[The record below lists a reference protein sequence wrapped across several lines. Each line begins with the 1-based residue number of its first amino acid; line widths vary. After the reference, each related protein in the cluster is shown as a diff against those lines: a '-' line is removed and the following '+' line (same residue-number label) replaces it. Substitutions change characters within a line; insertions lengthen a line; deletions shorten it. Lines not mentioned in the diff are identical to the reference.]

1 MKKEEKIIDLN
12 KRRRKLNYKK
22 ILSALKIP
30 VVILAVI
37 AALILS
43 ARLVGKVAM
52 SNVTDSLRQIKTIF
66 SKGQGFPY
74 ELEGESL
81 LRIEAVGNRLLIL
94 SEDDSLVLDGKAGEL
109 LRLQLSNESSKITAF
124 NGRALIYSNG
134 SQNVI
139 MQSKTEQLG
148 SVKEDGAVV
157 TAAIAKNGWFAT
169 TYASEGKHSV
179 LTVYNNEFEKEFIWQ
194 CANERINAIALSP
207 DGKSVAVSA
216 MGVENAE
223 IYSRL
228 MIFNTK
234 ETQPVYDAKISS
246 TLFLKLYFP
255 SKETVVAV
263 GDNKTLVIGKDGEKK
278 NELLYAENSFSLSA
292 ADEKGNVAVC
302 CSEFGGTS
310 SLITVF
316 KKDGSTACSI
326 TVQGEPAGLDI
337 GSGKVAVTV
346 GGELIAYNL
355 KGEEKERFQ
364 TGVAAQQ
371 VMICSGN
378 FFTVEDG
385 KICKY
390 K

>member
-1 MKKEEKIIDLN
+1 MKEEKIIDLN

-22 ILSALKIP
+22 FLSALKIP
-30 VVILAVI
+30 IVILAVV

-74 ELEGESL
+74 ATGDDV
-81 LRIEAVGNRLLIL
+81 LRVEAIGNRILIL
-94 SEDDSLVLDGKAGEL
+94 GEDNSLVLDGKAGEQF
-109 LRLQLSNESSKITAF
+109 RLQLSNASSKVTAL
-124 NGRALIYSNG
+124 NGRALIYGNG

-139 MQSKTEQLG
+139 MHSKTEQLG
-148 SVKEDGAVV
+148 SVKENGAVV
-157 TAAIAKNGWFAT
+157 TAAISENGWFAT
-169 TYASEGKHSV
+169 TYASEGTHSV

-194 CANERINAIALSP
+194 CADERINAIALSP

-234 ETQPVYDAKISS
+234 ESAPVYDSKINS

-255 SKETVVAV
+255 SKDTVVAV

-278 NELLYAENSFSLSA
+278 NELAYAENSFSLSA
-292 ADEKGNVAVC
+292 TDEKGNVAVC
-302 CSEFGGTS
+302 RTEFGGTRS
-310 SLITVF
+310 AITVF
-316 KKDGSTACSI
+316 KKDGSTACSV
-326 TVQGEPAGLDI
+326 TVQGEATGLDV
-337 GSGKVAVTV
+337 SSNRVAVTC
-346 GGELIAYNL
+346 GSELVVYNF

-364 TGVAAQQ
+364 TSAPATQ
-371 VMICSGN
+371 VMICSGK

>member
-1 MKKEEKIIDLN
+1 MKEEKIIDLN

-30 VVILAVI
+30 VVILAVA

-52 SNVTDSLRQIKTIF
+52 SNVTDSLRQIKTMF
-66 SKGQGFPY
+66 SKGHGFPY
-74 ELEGESL
+74 DAGDDVLKV
-81 LRIEAVGNRLLIL
+81 EAIGNRVFVL
-94 SEDDSLVLDGKAGEL
+94 SEDGSLVLDRKAGEL
-109 LRLQLSNESSKITAF
+109 FKYQLSNAKSKVTSF

-139 MQSKTEQLG
+139 MQSKTEELG
-148 SVKEDGAVV
+148 SIKEDGAVI

-179 LTVYNNEFEKEFIWQ
+179 LTVYNNKFEKEFIWQ

-234 ETQPVYDAKISS
+234 ETEPVYDAKISS
-246 TLFLKLYFP
+246 TLFLKLYF
-255 SKETVVAV
+255 SSNETVVAV
-263 GDNKTLVIGKDGEKK
+263 GDNKTLVTGKDGAVK
-278 NELLYAENSFSLSA
+278 NEIIYAENSFSLSA
-292 ADEKGNVAVC
+292 ADESGNVAIC
-302 CSEFGGTS
+302 CSEFGGARS
-310 SLITVF
+310 DITVF
-316 KKDGSTACSI
+316 KKDGTKACSI
-326 TVQGEPAGLDI
+326 IVDGEPTALDI
-337 GSGKVAVTV
+337 SSNKVAATV
-346 GGELIAYNL
+346 GTELIVYNL

-364 TGVAAQQ
+364 LSANADQ
-371 VMICSGN
+371 VMICSGK
-378 FFTVEDG
+378 FLTYESG

>member
-1 MKKEEKIIDLN
+1 MKEEKIIDLN

-30 VVILAVI
+30 IVILAVV

-52 SNVTDSLRQIKTIF
+52 SNITDSLRQIKTIF
-66 SKGQGFPY
+66 SKGEGFPY
-74 ELEGESL
+74 EIADEDVLK
-81 LRIEAVGNRLLIL
+81 IEAIGNRILIL
-94 SEDDSLVLDGKAGEL
+94 SEDSSLVLDSKAGEL
-109 LRLQLSNESSKITAF
+109 LRFQLSNAKSKVTTF

-148 SVKEDGAVV
+148 SIEEDGAVI
-157 TAAIAKNGWFAT
+157 TAAISKNGWFAT
-169 TYASEGKHSV
+169 VYASEGKHSV
-179 LTVYNNEFEKEFIWQ
+179 LTVYNNKFEKEFIWQ
-194 CANERINAIALSP
+194 CANERINAVALSP

-216 MGVENAE
+216 MSVENAE

-234 ETQPVYDAKISS
+234 ETEPVYDSKVSS
-246 TLFLKLYFP
+246 TLFLKLYYP
-255 SKETVVAV
+255 SKDTVVAV

-292 ADEKGNVAVC
+292 SDEKGNVAVC
-302 CSEFGGTS
+302 CSEFGGTRS
-310 SLITVF
+310 VITVF

-326 TVQGEPAGLDI
+326 TVQGEVSGLDI
-337 GSGKVAVTV
+337 GSNKVAVTA
-346 GGELIAYNL
+346 GGELVVYNF

-364 TGVAAQQ
+364 ISANTEQ
-371 VMICSGN
+371 VMICSGK